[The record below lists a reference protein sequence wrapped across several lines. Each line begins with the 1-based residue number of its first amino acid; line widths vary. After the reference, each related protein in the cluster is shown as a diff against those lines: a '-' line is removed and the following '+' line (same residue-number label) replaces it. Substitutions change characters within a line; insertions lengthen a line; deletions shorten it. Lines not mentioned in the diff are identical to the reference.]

1 VEIPDQLLEVL
12 QEAYEARGTSKL
24 ILPNRDGNPDG
35 HLLKKVQQIA
45 QRAGITCGEC
55 RDCVERQGRSC
66 QSFGLHK
73 FRYTYGRVLD
83 EGKTPI
89 EDIRVALGHKDIST
103 TIGYLGGGDK
113 KQRRANIERSFP
125 KTA

>member
-1 VEIPDQLLEVL
+1 MTITYEL
-12 QEAYEARGTSKL
+12 QDRL
-24 ILPNRDGNPDG
+24 NP
-35 HLLKKVQQIA
+35 A
-45 QRAGITCGEC
+45 QFRTLGEF
-55 RDCVERQGRSC
+55 SNTY
-66 QSFGLHK
+66 GLHK

-113 KQRRANIERSFP
+113 NQRRANIERSFP